1 MFSNTAITVDNAA
14 NDMNTKNAVPHILP
28 PAIWLNMLGSVIN
41 KSDGPAPGATPY
53 AKPAGIIMNPAI
65 RATNVSSRMILTASP
80 PIVLSFFK

>member
-53 AKPAGIIMNPAI
+53 AKHAGIIM

>member
-1 MFSNTAITVDNAA
+1 
-14 NDMNTKNAVPHILP
+14 
-28 PAIWLNMLGSVIN
+28 MLGSVIN

-53 AKPAGIIMNPAI
+53 AKHAGIIMNHAI